1 MRSFRGSLA
10 MIVFTAL
17 AGCSPAPQSD
27 ADTAVAGPASSSQST
42 FAGEADTGSP
52 VKAGGGGTSS
62 APSAT
67 EPVARSNTANKS
79 PATSKP
85 QTKVPAAR
93 DDSIIGYDSV
103 IRFPIRTLPRADSTL
118 PRR

>member
-1 MRSFRGSLA
+1 MRSFRRSLVL
-10 MIVFTAL
+10 IVFTAV

-27 ADTAVAGPASSSQST
+27 ADTAIAGGASSSQPAAAS
-42 FAGEADTGSP
+42 EADTANP
-52 VKAGGGGTSS
+52 PDKRDGGAAA

-67 EPVARSNTANKS
+67 KPVARSNTASKS

-85 QTKVPAAR
+85 QSAVPVTR
-93 DDSIIGYDSV
+93 DSIIGWDSV

-118 PRR
+118 PRK

>member
-1 MRSFRGSLA
+1 MRSFRGSLVL
-10 MIVFTAL
+10 IVFIAL

-27 ADTAVAGPASSSQST
+27 ADTAVGGATPSSQPAV
-42 FAGEADTGSP
+42 AGEADTASSTE
-52 VKAGGGGTSS
+52 AGGSGGY
-62 APSAT
+62 AGPSAT
-67 EPVARSNTANKS
+67 KPVTRSKTATKS

-85 QTKVPAAR
+85 QSTVPAAR
-93 DDSIIGYDSV
+93 DDSIIGWDSV